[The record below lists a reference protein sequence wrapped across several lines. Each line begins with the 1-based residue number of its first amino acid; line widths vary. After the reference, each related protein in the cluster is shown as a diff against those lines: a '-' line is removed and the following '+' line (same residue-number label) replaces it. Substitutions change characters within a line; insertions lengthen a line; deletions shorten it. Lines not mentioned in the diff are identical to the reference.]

1 MGKVFDIQHFS
12 TGDGPGIRTTVFF
25 KGCPLHCLWC
35 HNPESQSL
43 DTQVFYTPSKCV
55 GCRSCEKVCPP
66 GKEIRH
72 SIECAQVCPTGA
84 LELVGKDM
92 TVQEVLE
99 EVLKDKVFYDNSE
112 GGITL
117 SGGEPLYQPE
127 FALDILTKAKQEGLH
142 TAIETSGCGKISD
155 YIKLIPVTDLFLW
168 DIKVMNEKRYQEWVG
183 GTLER
188 VLENLRTIHRAGVSL
203 RLRVLFI
210 PGIQDQ
216 PEILSATQAL
226 LKELEGVPYD
236 VIPYHPLGNSK
247 REKLDL
253 ERIVFPIPSEEQVAD
268 FYRKLQFSNT

>member
-1 MGKVFDIQHFS
+1 
-12 TGDGPGIRTTVFF
+12 
-25 KGCPLHCLWC
+25 
-35 HNPESQSL
+35 
-43 DTQVFYTPSKCV
+43 
-55 GCRSCEKVCPP
+55 
-66 GKEIRH
+66 
-72 SIECAQVCPTGA
+72 
-84 LELVGKDM
+84 M
-92 TVQEVLE
+92 TVQEVIE

-142 TAIETSGCGKISD
+142 TAIETSGCGKTSD

-168 DIKVMNEKRYQEWVG
+168 DIKVMDEELYHELVG

-188 VLENLRTIHRAGVSL
+188 VLENLRTLHRAGVSL

-247 REKLDL
+247 REKLAL
-253 ERIVFPIPSEEQVAD
+253 EKVVFPVPSEEQVAD
-268 FYRKLQFSNT
+268 FYRKLQFSNP